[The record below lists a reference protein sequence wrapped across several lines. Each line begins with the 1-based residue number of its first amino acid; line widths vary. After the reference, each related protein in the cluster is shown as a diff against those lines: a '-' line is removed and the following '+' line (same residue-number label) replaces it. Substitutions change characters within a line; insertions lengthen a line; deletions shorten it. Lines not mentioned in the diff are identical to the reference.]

1 MPPVDPPQ
9 TLADVLHTAT
19 ALLSRGSESA
29 RLDAE
34 LLLEHVTGLPR
45 ATFRASPERHL
56 PTQAAWSFQQLVK
69 RRLKGEP
76 IAYIRG
82 QQEFWSLLLEVTPAT
97 LIPRPET
104 ELLVERALAHVEPSA
119 AARIADLGT
128 GSGAVAIAIASERSM
143 ARVVASDISK
153 EALEVAIRNTARLQI
168 PNVHLAQGSWF
179 TALQGS
185 LRGPFDVIVTN
196 PPYIALDDPDLAPGV
211 RKHEPTQALISGRT
225 GLEAICH
232 IVGGAP
238 QYLAPG
244 GWLVLEHGWK
254 QAAAVREL
262 LVRGGFRRVGSHADL
277 AGHERVTEGCF
288 G

>member
-19 ALLSRGSESA
+19 ALLSRNCESA

-34 LLLEHVTGLPR
+34 LLLEHVTGLSR

-56 PTQAAWSFQQLVK
+56 PPQAAWSFQQLVK

-104 ELLVERALAHVEPSA
+104 ELVVERALAHVEPSA

-128 GSGAVAIAIASERSM
+128 GSGAIAIAIASERPA
-143 ARVVASDISK
+143 ARIVACDISR

-168 PNVHLAQGSWF
+168 PNVQLAQGSWF
-179 TALQGS
+179 AALEGTA
-185 LRGPFDVIVTN
+185 RGPFDAIVSN

-211 RKHEPTQALISGRT
+211 RKHEPTQALLSGRT
-225 GLEAICH
+225 GLEAISH
-232 IVGGAP
+232 IVAGAP
-238 QYLAPG
+238 QHLAPG
-244 GWLVLEHGWK
+244 GWLILEHGWK
-254 QAAAVREL
+254 QAGAVREL

-277 AGHERVTEGCF
+277 AGHERVTEGCW